1 MKHNILILL
10 FLIQPIFVTFLDG
23 ILIDI
28 ILNVKIIKKDF
39 YVFFLIGSILGL
51 FLLWQFY
58 HGENDYLDNII
69 EMISW
74 GLYFFFCKKYF
85 SKVNLI
91 TTLILVSNID
101 LGISI
106 LGNIIDDITPLKES
120 IFDIGVIIISLV
132 FLGVIFKFKN
142 YLNNLVTNQDKYLFM
157 LLNLYIYVTVSFIY
171 QDMLKIDSL
180 SESAKLST
188 IIFFVQLLFLVG
200 MYIVAVKTRKNILD
214 KVKQKQKEAE
224 LKQLKLENQRT
235 SEEYARLKEY
245 AEYLDKSEDELRKF
259 KHDYQNILNSLRVS
273 AENNN
278 ATELIKKLDQYT
290 DSQISNKALK
300 KYQGINHVK
309 AEGLKSI
316 AIAKLAKLYN
326 LKIDYTFDCVKDVT
340 SLPAGVNELDITRII
355 GIAFDNAI
363 EASLEMCNKNQKP
376 FVAAMYLEE
385 DGTFE
390 FEIRNKVFSQES
402 TKKISQKG
410 YTTKKD
416 HLGIGL
422 ANVKEI
428 AKKYRENILID
439 YGYNENY
446 FVFNLVVVPF
456 KDWEE
461 SEN

>member
-1 MKHNILILL
+1 MEDKILSTIDLIRPFFEIFWDFILVSLILKFKFSKKDS
-10 FLIQPIFVTFLDG
+10 FLVAL
-23 ILIDI
+23 I
-28 ILNVKIIKKDF
+28 ILFGAYFNIEA
-39 YVFFLIGSILGL
+39 LILNL
-51 FLLWQFY
+51 EY
-58 HGENDYLDNII
+58 NTENII
-69 EMISW
+69 EMCVL
-74 GLYFFFCKKYF
+74 GLYFYFYKKYNF
-85 SKVNLI
+85 KISLLNGL
-91 TTLILVSNID
+91 LLVCNID
-101 LGISI
+101 LGVSVIGNILDLVIPIKDSFYDFYVII
-106 LGNIIDDITPLKES
+106 LGVASIWVVFKCKNLLNRWIT
-120 IFDIGVIIISLV
+120 DQ
-132 FLGVIFKFKN
+132 N
-142 YLNNLVTNQDKYLFM
+142 KYLF
-157 LLNLYIYVTVSFIY
+157 LILNLYVYITGNFIY
-171 QDMLKIDSL
+171 ESL
-180 SESAKLST
+180 VKLNNFSIIVQLSI
-188 IIFFVQLLFLVG
+188 IIFIVQLLFLVG

-214 KVKQKQKEAE
+214 KVKQKQKEIE
-224 LKQLKLENQRT
+224 LKQLKLENKRT

-290 DSQISNKALK
+290 NSQISNKALK
-300 KYQGINHVK
+300 KYKGINHVK

-340 SLPAGVNELDITRII
+340 SLPAGVNELDVTRII

-428 AKKYRENILID
+428 AKKYRENVLID